1 MDYEELLN
9 RADMSV
15 RIHDYEEAIKFV
27 KQAIDISHT
36 DASDNKSDKK
46 QNDSDASLYLLL
58 GSIYQKH
65 GDYDRASSCYN
76 TTIEKDPHCVEA
88 YNNLGVISKTRL
100 NYQEAIDYF
109 QQALKVNP
117 NRSDIYYNLGNTY
130 KLMGNLEYA
139 KDNFEQTLKLKP
151 DYVTAYN
158 NLGNIL
164 DRLEQYQYAL
174 AVYHKGLKID
184 FNNWKIHYNIAITF
198 EKIGNTVEAESHYRK
213 AIEINPTFIEAYNN
227 LGILYEKNGNYDA
240 AKKCYNDLLSFNPDY
255 NKGHN
260 NLGRTYE
267 CLGMPDEALAEYKKA
282 LAGNPNYKI
291 ALNNSAKLC
300 YDRHDYQNAEKLY
313 ERLLRMEKDNYT
325 AAVRLANIKEE
336 TDPNAALSLY
346 QTLIERNEKPE
357 DLPALHKHIA
367 DTYSKLDRNEEALE
381 HYRIVRKLQSDD
393 TDNIMRM
400 AKLSEKIGLLHEAV
414 SILEEAKK
422 NNENDPQIMK
432 YLGEVYM
439 ESGDNEKAIE
449 TLKSLQSISPDKDNI
464 YNLAKAEYAAG
475 HSDQAMQYM
484 NELLTTGEN
493 ESLLDLNDLT
503 EKLALYE
510 QMLAEL
516 AQQSAE
522 QDEVLDKLKDYT
534 MEELLADPEPEDDQ
548 SQSDALSELEESLIA
563 ETDNGKLISF
573 GDNAPVYDVEEEE
586 EILDASDAEEEDK
599 TAGGNSFLNLLKGQD
614 TYGEMV
620 YRKEEKEPEFIP
632 PPPPPPKP
640 PNPYEGL
647 PPPTITVTAE
657 NAMDDDRLVRL
668 EDAILKLTEQIVNL
682 MKGNPELYGGLPLA
696 DENEQLKQQI
706 DDLTKKLEGKDNPD
720 EPEFASFDD
729 LDQKD
734 KDDYEFAS
742 YEDLDSADDTAS
754 RLLQENESDDDDNAQ
769 VTIHDEELSSDGDEI
784 LNQVQDDNE
793 ENGAEPSE
801 QDSSSDENAVES
813 DDDDTDEDVID
824 TPVEVSDDG
833 EELIFTEEE
842 DDDDIDNAQC
852 TMHNEELS
860 SDGNEI
866 LNQVQDDNVSISAPE
881 EELVFA
887 EEDDIDEYDDD
898 VNEQYAISDE
908 KDDESDNAQCTIHN
922 EEVSTNGD
930 EIMNQVQDDNEENIG
945 DQSVI
950 ASPMNSTSVD
960 NRNIGDKSILASPM
974 NSASVDNRNIGDQS
988 ILASPMNSTSVPS
1001 PSDGDEIMNQVQDD
1015 SDRSVSGAEPS
1026 VPHRNAPKQKPMK
1039 IKTIKINGILID
1051 IIE

>member
-1 MDYEELLN
+1 
-9 RADMSV
+9 MSV

-464 YNLAKAEYAAG
+464 YNLAKAEHAAG
-475 HSDQAMQYM
+475 HSDQAIQYM
-484 NELLTTGEN
+484 DELLTTGEN

-516 AQQSAE
+516 AQQSAG

-632 PPPPPPKP
+632 PPPPPKP

-668 EDAILKLTEQIVNL
+668 EEAILKLTEQIVNL

-734 KDDYEFAS
+734 NDDYEFAS

-801 QDSSSDENAVES
+801 QDSSSDENTVES

-852 TMHNEELS
+852 TIHNEELS
-860 SDGNEI
+860 SDGEEMH
-866 LNQVQDDNVSISAPE
+866 NQVQDDNVSISAPE

-908 KDDESDNAQCTIHN
+908 QDDESDNAQCTMHN
-922 EEVSTNGD
+922 EEVSPDGDEILNQVQDDNAQVTIHDEEVSPDGD
-930 EIMNQVQDDNEENIG
+930 EIMNQVQDDNAQVTIHNEE
-945 DQSVI
+945 VL
-950 ASPMNSTSVD
+950 SPD
-960 NRNIGDKSILASPM
+960 R
-974 NSASVDNRNIGDQS
+974 
-988 ILASPMNSTSVPS
+988 
-1001 PSDGDEIMNQVQDD
+1001 DEMHNQVQDD